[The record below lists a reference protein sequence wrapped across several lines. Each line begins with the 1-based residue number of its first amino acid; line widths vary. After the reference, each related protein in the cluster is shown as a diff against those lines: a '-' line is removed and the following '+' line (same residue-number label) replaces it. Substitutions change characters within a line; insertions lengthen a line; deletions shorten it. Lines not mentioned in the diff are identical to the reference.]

1 MSPQR
6 VFPIGSL
13 VSLTDDQGV
22 IRLGQVESHEL
33 LPNDQIQAAG
43 RVLGALDG
51 KGLDN
56 TAMSLIGSATVA
68 EPDTEMITSL
78 NNGAAATLEI
88 GAISSGSDLPARLMP
103 RRLNRHTFWCG
114 QSGSGKTYALGVLI
128 EEVLLHTDL
137 PMIIFDPN
145 GDFVR
150 LADIRDDA
158 PPDRADR
165 LSQREI
171 RVLRPRS
178 QPGEDLR
185 VRFTNLELTAKAA
198 VLRLDPLIDRAEYN
212 KLLHLEEMFTLHNI
226 DQLLPTLQ
234 ASDDHG
240 DNALA
245 LRVENLGLLT
255 WEVWA
260 FGEPA
265 ATEIIDT
272 RPAATVLDLGGF
284 RDSEE
289 PLIAALSVLDAL
301 WSRRNERR
309 PVLLVIDEAHN
320 LCTPDLEAPLL
331 RAVRDR
337 IIQIAAEGRK
347 YGLWLLLSTQRP
359 SKIHSGIISQ
369 CDNLALMKMSS
380 ESDLEELAKVFGFAP
395 RSLVSLAPQFR
406 QGEVLF
412 AGGSHPSRRLSG
424 CANGLRK
431 KAAVMSAC
439 RSANNRNDRSVNS
452 GSRHDG
458 RDGKV
463 APGHRVGTSHF
474 GCQHSATR

>member
-198 VLRLDPLIDRAEYN
+198 V
-212 KLLHLEEMFTLHNI
+212 F
-226 DQLLPTLQ
+226 
-234 ASDDHG
+234 
-240 DNALA
+240 
-245 LRVENLGLLT
+245 
-255 WEVWA
+255 
-260 FGEPA
+260 A
-265 ATEIIDT
+265 A
-272 RPAATVLDLGGF
+272 G
-284 RDSEE
+284 
-289 PLIAALSVLDAL
+289 
-301 WSRRNERR
+301 
-309 PVLLVIDEAHN
+309 
-320 LCTPDLEAPLL
+320 
-331 RAVRDR
+331 
-337 IIQIAAEGRK
+337 
-347 YGLWLLLSTQRP
+347 ST
-359 SKIHSGIISQ
+359 
-369 CDNLALMKMSS
+369 D
-380 ESDLEELAKVFGFAP
+380 
-395 RSLVSLAPQFR
+395 
-406 QGEVLF
+406 
-412 AGGSHPSRRLSG
+412 
-424 CANGLRK
+424 
-431 KAAVMSAC
+431 
-439 RSANNRNDRSVNS
+439 
-452 GSRHDG
+452 
-458 RDGKV
+458 
-463 APGHRVGTSHF
+463 
-474 GCQHSATR
+474 

>member
-1 MSPQR
+1 MNPAHRVPDAGDRATCPDGRTFFLTMSPHR

-13 VSLTDDQGV
+13 VCLTDDQGV
-22 IRLGQVESHEL
+22 IRLGQVETHEL
-33 LPNDQIQAAG
+33 LPDDQMQAAG

-51 KGLDN
+51 KGLRNAD
-56 TAMSLIGSATVA
+56 APLFGSVA
-68 EPDTEMITSL
+68 IAEADAAMITRL
-78 NNGAAATLEI
+78 NEGAEATLDI
-88 GAISSGSDLPARLMP
+88 GVLSSGSDLPARLMP

-114 QSGSGKTYALGVLI
+114 QSGSGKTYALGVLL
-128 EEVLLHTDL
+128 EEVLRRTEL

-145 GDFVR
+145 GDFVH

-158 PPDRADR
+158 PPEYAEQLR
-165 LSQREI
+165 QREI
-171 RVLRPRS
+171 RVLRPQN

-185 VRFTNLELTAKAA
+185 VRFTDLELPAKAA
-198 VLRLDPLIDRAEYN
+198 LMRLDPLIDRAEYN
-212 KLLHLEEMFTLHNI
+212 KLLHLEDLFTVQNL

-240 DNALA
+240 DNELA
-245 LRVENLGLLT
+245 LRIENLGLLS
-255 WEVWA
+255 WELWA
-260 FGEPA
+260 RGKPPA
-265 ATEIIDT
+265 TDIIDT

-284 RDSEE
+284 RSNDE

-320 LCTPDLEAPLL
+320 LCTPDLHGPVLT
-331 RAVRDR
+331 AVRDR

-380 ESDLEELAKVFGFAP
+380 ESDLDELGRIFGFAP
-395 RSLVSLAPQFR
+395 RSLVSLAPRFR

-412 AGGSHPSRRLSG
+412 AGGFAPIATTIRVRKRLTHEG
-424 CANGLRK
+424 
-431 KAAVMSAC
+431 
-439 RSANNRNDRSVNS
+439 
-452 GSRHDG
+452 G
-458 RDGKV
+458 RD
-463 APGHRVGTSHF
+463 VGVPLR
-474 GCQHSATR
+474 Q